1 MYVFTESITG
11 GNSGKS
17 AGSICGTVGRTV
29 AIQFIRAI
37 CAVWLSIAAQ
47 LRVHALAFVALEL
60 KLGADG
66 AVHLV
71 AVVCALGDA
80 VAAPRHGDA
89 VDLASSTGELLAR
102 ARGRL

>member
-1 MYVFTESITG
+1 MIFCCGKVERTFT
-11 GNSGKS
+11 
-17 AGSICGTVGRTV
+17 
-29 AIQFIRAI
+29 IQFIRAV
-37 CAVWLSIAAQ
+37 CAVWLSVAAQ

-60 KLGADG
+60 EFGADG

-89 VDLASSTGELLAR
+89 VDLTSSTGKLLAR